1 MTSELGPMDN
11 EGLNGDRRKFQ
22 RLKINISI
30 AYQVDK
36 HSGVRV
42 VIEDEEVDATTLDL
56 SVEGMAVLTE
66 YDIPILAMLSI
77 EFMVYK
83 IDERNNFKFYKS
95 IKVSGHVRSN
105 LLLEDNTHRIG
116 IYFTKIDAESKAE
129 IAAFVKARIDPCN
142 PDIPFGQTN

>member
-1 MTSELGPMDN
+1 MTSEFGPVDN
-11 EGLNGDRRKFQ
+11 EGFNGDRRKFR
-22 RLKINISI
+22 RLKVNISI

-56 SVEGMAVLTE
+56 SIEGMAVLTE

-105 LLLEDNTHRIG
+105 LLLENNKHRIG
-116 IYFTKIDAESKAE
+116 IYFTKIDVESKAE
-129 IAAFVKARIDPCN
+129 IADFIKARIDPCN
-142 PDIPFGQTN
+142 PDTPFGQTN